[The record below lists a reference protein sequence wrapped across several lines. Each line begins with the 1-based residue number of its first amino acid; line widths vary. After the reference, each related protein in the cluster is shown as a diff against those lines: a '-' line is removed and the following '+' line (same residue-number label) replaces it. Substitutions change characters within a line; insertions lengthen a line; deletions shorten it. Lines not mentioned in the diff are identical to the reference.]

1 MGAKIWLCFGA
12 ALGVYNVKQQW
23 SPMLSVLTIC
33 GGPQCSPEVCEE
45 SLGEGPSQREVV
57 GEQLGQEDRGKTE
70 GKAVFHFL
78 KFLN

>member
-1 MGAKIWLCFGA
+1 
-12 ALGVYNVKQQW
+12 
-23 SPMLSVLTIC
+23 MLSVLNIC

-45 SLGEGPSQREVV
+45 SLGEGPSQREVD
-57 GEQLGQEDRGKTE
+57 GEQLGQEDWGKTE